1 MFQAKEF
8 GWSVKNEEQN
18 KLDLFYCIV
27 FLISYL
33 SLKTLLKGY
42 RYFWTSFTRKMYTPT

>member
-1 MFQAKEF
+1 MLKSKEF
-8 GWSVKNEEQN
+8 IPLEPNDKQN

-33 SLKTLLKGY
+33 SIQALINGNH
-42 RYFWTSFTRKMYTPT
+42 FIWAAFTRKTAATI